1 MGFGAKVEAWSNPV
15 VATPQPRPSCQETSH
30 NHDAFL
36 PLAQCGHLQRGGP
49 LLPSW
54 PTVPAT
60 SAQTVFFIITY
71 CTTSSPTPHEH
82 ICKHLPPVRTGL
94 VVGDVILRN
103 GRCSSISGTQVFL

>member
-36 PLAQCGHLQRGGP
+36 PLAQCGCLQKGGP

-60 SAQTVFFIITY
+60 SAQTVFFYYYLLYNLESNSARTY
-71 CTTSSPTPHEH
+71 M
-82 ICKHLPPVRTGL
+82 
-94 VVGDVILRN
+94 
-103 GRCSSISGTQVFL
+103 

>member
-36 PLAQCGHLQRGGP
+36 PLAQCGCLQKGGP

-60 SAQTVFFIITY
+60 SAQTVFFLLLPIVQPRIQLRTNIY
-71 CTTSSPTPHEH
+71 VN
-82 ICKHLPPVRTGL
+82 ICRLSGQVWLL
-94 VVGDVILRN
+94 VM
-103 GRCSSISGTQVFL
+103 SF